1 MDRENNSAQGSTISY
16 RLSPGQLEEL
26 RRKYGPPSEEPP
38 DPADERIDYLPDGE
52 LITAPRLDGGDRPF
66 PKEPAASLA
75 ETAGVDRGIR
85 PYNEDH
91 ELYPETTS

>member
-1 MDRENNSAQGSTISY
+1 MNRENDSAQGNTISY
-16 RLSPGQLEEL
+16 HLSHGQLEEL
-26 RRKYGPPSEEPP
+26 RRKYGPPPEEPP
-38 DPADERIDYLPDGE
+38 DPADERIGNLPDAE

-85 PYNEDH
+85 PYNEEH
-91 ELYPETTS
+91 ELDPETTG